1 MMQSENVD
9 LISAALVKAQGVM
22 KAATYNK
29 VNPHF
34 KNKYADLAAV
44 IDAIRKPMAENGLGF
59 TQTMYA
65 TDTALFLTTTLRH
78 TSGQWISSEYP
89 LPMGAT
95 PQQLGSALT
104 YARRYS
110 LSSIACIAADE
121 DDDAE
126 ATRNGNGVGVVPSPK
141 ISEVQMQQLINLIDE
156 VGANDAKFRA
166 YLKVK
171 SLADLPSA
179 RFSEAVAALESKR
192 VSA

>member
-126 ATRNGNGVGVVPSPK
+126 ATRTDGLSTVPSPK
-141 ISEVQMQQLINLIDE
+141 ISDEQLEKLHTLIDE
-156 VGANDAKFRA
+156 VGADDFKFCKYMKIDA
-166 YLKVK
+166 L
-171 SLADLPSA
+171 SLLPA
-179 RFSEAVAALESKR
+179 NRYSEAVALLEQKR
-192 VSA
+192 AVR

>member
-1 MMQSENVD
+1 MQSENVD

-44 IDAIRKPMAENGLGF
+44 IDAVRKPMAENGLGF

-89 LPMGAT
+89 LPMGAI

-110 LSSIACIAADE
+110 CPRLLASPPMRMTTRRKRTRSGHFTALPKNSMSCAKLSGPIA
-121 DDDAE
+121 
-126 ATRNGNGVGVVPSPK
+126 RS
-141 ISEVQMQQLINLIDE
+141 S
-156 VGANDAKFRA
+156 
-166 YLKVK
+166 
-171 SLADLPSA
+171 
-179 RFSEAVAALESKR
+179 
-192 VSA
+192 

>member
-44 IDAIRKPMAENGLGF
+44 IDAVRKPMAENGLGF

-65 TDTALFLTTTLRH
+65 TDTALFLETTLRH

-126 ATRNGNGVGVVPSPK
+126 EANK
-141 ISEVQMQQLINLIDE
+141 IERISQAQADRLIELCED
-156 VGANDAKFRA
+156 VGADRKKFMTYFQITNLRE
-166 YLKVK
+166 
-171 SLADLPSA
+171 LPVH
-179 RFSEAVAALESKR
+179 RFDEAVKALEAKR
-192 VSA
+192 KAA